1 MTKVKTGR
9 PKIDIDWGVFDS
21 LCEIQCTQ
29 EEIAKVLV
37 VSIRTLQ
44 RRCKEEREETFD
56 SLYKKGSLGGQHSVR
71 RAQFRMAHDIPV
83 MAIWWGKQH
92 LGQSDNG
99 QPKQDDEVKPIELIR
114 VKSMLDAD

>member
-29 EEIAKVLV
+29 EEISKVLA
-37 VSIRTLQ
+37 VSVRTLQ
-44 RRCKEEREETFD
+44 RRCKDERGETFD

-71 RAQFRMAHDIPV
+71 RAQFRMAHEVPV
-83 MAIWWGKQH
+83 MAIWWGSCSGH
-92 LGQSDNG
+92 GLVECSRSSPGRMFGS
-99 QPKQDDEVKPIELIR
+99 L
-114 VKSMLDAD
+114 SALSASSW